1 MCGRYTI
8 TIDKSTIECRFNA
21 KFFAGNTEFTA
32 AYASCAQTTSWQ
44 MNLAILVRFWH
55 ITSIPGLIVSAAIE
69 G

>member
-8 TIDKSTIECRFNA
+8 TIDKSTIERRFNA

-32 AYASCAQTTSWQ
+32 TYASCAQTTSWQ

-55 ITSIPGLIVSAAIE
+55 V
-69 G
+69 